1 MPPAERPR
9 RGFRRVR
16 PNDEDNMALGR
27 SRGTDAGSPTG
38 PTSGRESGQALLELA
53 LVVPI
58 LVLLI
63 LAIFQFAYVL
73 ETQIGLT
80 NAVREAARRVVTSPG
95 ATVSWTEDQLLGSGG
110 VPGLL
115 AENISGYSATRL
127 VPDAGGDDVD
137 VSFCSFLIGTE
148 TNYRV
153 DIRVEYNHPVFFGL
167 LVYATDATD
176 ANPGDG
182 EWTLAA
188 ATQMRLEHVGTFD
201 ATGVPACP

>member
-1 MPPAERPR
+1 
-9 RGFRRVR
+9 
-16 PNDEDNMALGR
+16 MALGR

-38 PTSGRESGQALLELA
+38 PTSGGARREAGPESGQALLEFA

-58 LVLLI
+58 LVLLV

-80 NAVREAARRVVTSPG
+80 NAVREAARRVVTSPS
-95 ATVSWTEDQLLGSGG
+95 ATVSWTEDQLLGGG
-110 VPGLL
+110 GDLGLL
-115 AENISGYSATRL
+115 AENIHGYSASRL
-127 VPDAGGDDVD
+127 VPDADGDDVD
-137 VSFCSFLIGTE
+137 VSFCSFMVGGE

-188 ATQMRLEHVGTFD
+188 STQMRLEHADTFD
-201 ATGVPACP
+201 ATGVTSCP